1 MNSNRSKGFLL
12 GATIFSILAVGTF
25 VLFNKL
31 IGLVVFSIID
41 LEQASGSNLPVLLTG
56 FAILAL
62 TTIALPSIATRVLLL
77 RFP

>member
-25 VLFNKL
+25 VVFNKL

-41 LEQASGSNLPVLLTG
+41 HEQSPDSTLPVLLTG
-56 FAILAL
+56 GAILVL
-62 TTIALPSIATRVLLL
+62 TAIALPSIATRVVLQ
-77 RFP
+77 RYP